1 MRPNSIRISIGL
13 GTFQRP
19 QMLSNM
25 LQSLS
30 EMTIPNDV
38 KPTLILADND
48 KEESA
53 RSIFNDFKDKLG
65 FPGVYLVEEHRGI
78 VNMRN
83 AVLEKALDLRSDLI
97 AFLDDD
103 ETVKPIWLEIMLQ
116 KMEEYDADVINGSV
130 LRILPPDT
138 PKWIHRGRFLKW
150 ESFRTGTIRKVAST
164 SNVIFKKK
172 LVDEWGLR
180 FHPALNFAGASDTFL
195 FRQAYLKGARIVW
208 IDDAYVQEY
217 FPKSRVNRDWIL
229 RRAFR
234 RTNSKFIRKKL
245 EYGYPRAAA
254 TQFFNG
260 LLQLFGGLALS
271 IITLPLG
278 PMLRLHAQRIFVKG
292 LGTFNGIFGGVY
304 EEYRQTH
311 GH

>member
-1 MRPNSIRISIGL
+1 MENQSLAIGL

-19 QMLSNM
+19 QMLENM
-25 LQSLS
+25 LQSLCD
-30 EMTIPNDV
+30 MTVPDHIQPV
-38 KPTLILADND
+38 LIVADND
-48 KEESA
+48 KEGSA
-53 RSIFNDFKDKLG
+53 KPVFENYQNKLG
-65 FPGVYLVEEHRGI
+65 FSSIYLIEERRGI

-83 AVLEKALDLRSDLI
+83 SVLEKALELNVDLI

-103 ETVKPIWLEIMLQ
+103 ETVKPEWMTIMLQ

-138 PKWIHRGRFLKW
+138 PKWIHTGRFLKW
-150 ESFRTGTIRKVAST
+150 ESFRTGTVRKVAST
-164 SNVIFKKK
+164 SNVIFKRK

-195 FRQAYLKGARIVW
+195 FRQSYLKGAKIVW

-245 EYGYPRAAA
+245 EYGYPRAAI

-271 IITLPLG
+271 ILTLPLG
-278 PMLRLHAQRIFVKG
+278 PMLRLHAQRIFAKG